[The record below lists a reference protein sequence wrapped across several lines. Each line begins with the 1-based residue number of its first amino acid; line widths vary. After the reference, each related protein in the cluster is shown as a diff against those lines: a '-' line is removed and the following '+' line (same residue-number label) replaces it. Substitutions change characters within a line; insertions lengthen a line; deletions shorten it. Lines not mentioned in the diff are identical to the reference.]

1 MRCSNVEK
9 MINNTAP
16 DILVLCIDSKNA
28 DDVLGRVYS
37 KFQIEPTVFNSSF
50 DLMVKMDEF
59 FDRINF
65 PQASLKTRSFN
76 GKPVEAAGERPK
88 EIQKV
93 ADMMEHRGDLATF
106 VVHVQYRQNATW
118 QGKIVWTDKKKESTF
133 RSALEMIK
141 LMDEAIGEEPVNN
154 KPVTDKGEGDA

>member
-1 MRCSNVEK
+1 
-9 MINNTAP
+9 
-16 DILVLCIDSKNA
+16 
-28 DDVLGRVYS
+28 
-37 KFQIEPTVFNSSF
+37 
-50 DLMVKMDEF
+50 MDEF
-59 FDRINF
+59 FDTINF
-65 PQASLKTRSFN
+65 PQASLKTRSFS
-76 GKPVEAAGERPK
+76 GKTGEPAGERPN

-141 LMDEAIGEEPVNN
+141 LMDQAIGEESENN

>member
-1 MRCSNVEK
+1 
-9 MINNTAP
+9 MIKNTAP
-16 DILVLCIDSKNA
+16 NILVLCIDSKNA
-28 DDVLGRVYS
+28 DDVLGRLYS
-37 KFQIEPTVFNSSF
+37 KFQIEPTMFNSSF

-65 PQASLKTRSFN
+65 PQASLKTRSFS
-76 GKPVEAAGERPK
+76 GKPGETAGERPN

-141 LMDEAIGEEPVNN
+141 LMDEAIGEESENN